1 MLFKK
6 TVDADTA
13 DNEVELHHIAHK
25 HGIAP
30 RIRRVV
36 KGAEEWEIYMDDLG
50 PNTIAHVYGESA
62 DDVPAEIWA
71 KIRRAVRTL
80 YEEEGIVYVDL
91 TPYNV
96 IRTPDARVWLIDFG
110 DAYYANSDAE
120 SEWFLEEFLDG
131 RNFWNP
137 DFA

>member
-6 TVDADTA
+6 VIDADVA
-13 DNEVELHHIAHK
+13 ENEVELQNIAFK
-25 HGIAP
+25 HGFAP
-30 RIRRVV
+30 KIRRVV
-36 KGAEEWEIYMDDLG
+36 KGHEEWEIYMDDLG
-50 PNTIAHVYGESA
+50 PNTIAHIFGESD
-62 DDVPAEIWA
+62 DDVPAALWE
-71 KIRRAVRTL
+71 KIRNIVRTL

-96 IRTPDARVWLIDFG
+96 IQTPDERVWLIDFG
-110 DAYYANSDAE
+110 DAYYAISDSE
-120 SEWFLEEFLDG
+120 SDWFLEEFLEG